1 MKISTFLCVA
11 FLAFATCYCA
21 HAQSMHQVD
30 PFATA
35 AAPFSDL
42 DNTVL
47 TTGLVAERGNPFSS
61 LYNYAQNLPYHD
73 SLTLTRDGLQMAAV
87 TAYTMAY
94 DTVDVS
100 WLGQNW
106 YKERKRAVSDTLHLG
121 ALLVQFDQFAAD
133 ALDSGL
139 VTIDTVAGKVYDV
152 VGRSRTI
159 LC

>member
-1 MKISTFLCVA
+1 
-11 FLAFATCYCA
+11 
-21 HAQSMHQVD
+21 MHQVD

-47 TTGLVAERGNPFSS
+47 TTGLLAERGNPFFS

-73 SLTLTRDGLQMAAV
+73 SLTLTLDGLQMAAV

-94 DTVDVS
+94 DTSDVS
-100 WLGQNW
+100 WLGKDW
-106 YKERKRAVSDTLHLG
+106 YKDRQRQLNDTLYLG
-121 ALLVQFDQFAAD
+121 ALLVQYDRFAED

-139 VTIDTVAGKVYDV
+139 VSIDTVAGKVYDV
-152 VGRSRTI
+152 VGRGRSPYTLDTAVLMSVLTQQLAGHQLAR
-159 LC
+159 